1 MYAPTTTPPL
11 QISAVSQSQAN
22 QRAGRAGR
30 ESAGTCFRLFT
41 EDTFALLDS
50 SSKPEVQ
57 RVGIAQV
64 VLQLFVIGVSNP
76 LAFPFPSPPST
87 QSLQKSLKQLF
98 RLGAISSEVRGKKL
112 FAVKENTSGD
122 MLCFSHFTDYFFLCG
137 GGGGVCRK
145 KLRLMAEIWPRFH

>member
-1 MYAPTTTPPL
+1 MLLLWNTYDDKPVSVRSLTNIYLSCTSTHPC

-30 ESAGTCFRLFT
+30 ESAGMCYRLFT
-41 EDTFALLDS
+41 EDTFTHLDI

-64 VLQLFVIGVSNP
+64 VLQLFVIGVANP

-87 QSLQKSLKQLF
+87 QSLQKSLKQLY
-98 RLGAISSEVRGKKL
+98 RLGAISSEVRVLHVISIYTIG
-112 FAVKENTSGD
+112 
-122 MLCFSHFTDYFFLCG
+122 
-137 GGGGVCRK
+137 
-145 KLRLMAEIWPRFH
+145 